1 MNKPQEN
8 LNESLNKIKFLMNY
22 DSSKTRIEN
31 AESTLTEQIGA
42 VAGPQMA
49 SNIAA
54 RQSLKMPRGTSDE
67 LTGARG
73 EATIREIRRIVD
85 TIEYELNS
93 KAHPLRTDSRNMIA
107 VYNALRRL
115 AGKTYKGKRA
125 IEVADGEYQR
135 IYKRSILDDIATK
148 PKLNFKGEG
157 YKKLIIDLL
166 QGKTEEE
173 PTTGADQTPSPDV
186 KPGAGGST
194 GGSSGGYKFV
204 KGTSDDP
211 YRYGTLGSGIG
222 SIQQTL
228 GLAADGKW
236 GPKTDAK
243 IKELAP
249 EYAKGFTN
257 DDLVK
262 VAQAIRAKTQPESQ
276 PIARSTE
283 PAVNPKVASRP
294 VSTNLSQVPLAEQ
307 KKKLSEQTRPG
318 EMLGKTAAVT
328 GGALAAGGIAG
339 AGAGIAGSTAT
350 GSMAALGVG
359 SVVLGAKSALLPATA
374 ITAVGGG
381 VIAGAAALALTP
393 LVLWLIDKDKARPKV
408 DKLFKYVE
416 ENKTQIDQVP
426 RGLSDEQIWD
436 ASDQLFIAMKRLG
449 TREKAVYRVFESLKT
464 ISDLSA
470 LITFYNQDNKV
481 SLIKQLDRDFNM
493 TKEWMKIYRPI
504 RNLVLRFAK
513 DMAQNQPE
521 TPETSVAGV
530 GGASGTY
537 RFVDGSTDNP
547 YKYGTKGH
555 GIVKVQEC
563 LGLKADG
570 LFGPKTKARLS
581 SLGQSY
587 DQFTN
592 EDVATICKLARQDRS
607 PITVKGAQG
616 ATAGP
621 IAVAPRLTKNLNM
634 ASLAPTDRISNDRMK
649 NIVGNVRRGKK
660 YVGEPLNPDETDFVN
675 NYISKVREK

>member
-1 MNKPQEN
+1 
-8 LNESLNKIKFLMNY
+8 
-22 DSSKTRIEN
+22 
-31 AESTLTEQIGA
+31 
-42 VAGPQMA
+42 
-49 SNIAA
+49 
-54 RQSLKMPRGTSDE
+54 
-67 LTGARG
+67 
-73 EATIREIRRIVD
+73 
-85 TIEYELNS
+85 
-93 KAHPLRTDSRNMIA
+93 
-107 VYNALRRL
+107 
-115 AGKTYKGKRA
+115 
-125 IEVADGEYQR
+125 
-135 IYKRSILDDIATK
+135 
-148 PKLNFKGEG
+148 
-157 YKKLIIDLL
+157 
-166 QGKTEEE
+166 
-173 PTTGADQTPSPDV
+173 
-186 KPGAGGST
+186 
-194 GGSSGGYKFV
+194 
-204 KGTSDDP
+204 
-211 YRYGTLGSGIG
+211 
-222 SIQQTL
+222 
-228 GLAADGKW
+228 
-236 GPKTDAK
+236 
-243 IKELAP
+243 
-249 EYAKGFTN
+249 
-257 DDLVK
+257 
-262 VAQAIRAKTQPESQ
+262 
-276 PIARSTE
+276 
-283 PAVNPKVASRP
+283 
-294 VSTNLSQVPLAEQ
+294 
-307 KKKLSEQTRPG
+307 
-318 EMLGKTAAVT
+318 MLGKTAAVT

-408 DKLFKYVE
+408 QKLFKYVE
-416 ENKTQIDQVP
+416 DNKTQIDQVP

-481 SLIKQLDRDFNM
+481 SLMKQLDRDFNM

-513 DMAQNQPE
+513 EMAQNQPE
-521 TPETSVAGV
+521 TPETSV
-530 GGASGTY
+530 GGAGGAGGTY
-537 RFVDGSTDNP
+537 KFVDGSAENP

-570 LFGPKTKARLS
+570 LFGPKTKSRLS

-592 EDVATICKLARQDRS
+592 EDVATICKMARQERS

-621 IAVAPRLTKNLNM
+621 VATAPKLTKNLNM
-634 ASLAPTDRISNDRMK
+634 TSLAPTDRISNDRMR

-660 YVGEPLNPDETDFVN
+660 YVGEPLNPEETDFVN
-675 NYISKVREK
+675 NYISKAREK